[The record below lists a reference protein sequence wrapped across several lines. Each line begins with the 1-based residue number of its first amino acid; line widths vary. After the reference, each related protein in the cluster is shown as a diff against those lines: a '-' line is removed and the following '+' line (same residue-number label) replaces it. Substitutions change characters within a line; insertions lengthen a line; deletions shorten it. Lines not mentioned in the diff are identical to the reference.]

1 MILLATVLDL
11 VGTRPESRYVVFE
24 PFANPNQRSDSCS
37 RIVGEYRHWRT
48 LFIRR
53 RCSPIGMNGEDF
65 ARRLWRSRLSSGL
78 VVTSAGK
85 TPSIFHES
93 SSQTAGTFSEK
104 AAGLGTEA
112 FEGDLYVPVQVPM
125 MRTLL
130 SAAIARKV
138 QRFTVGKRFGIH

>member
-1 MILLATVLDL
+1 MADALHPQTLRAYWHEWRGLCPPTP
-11 VGTRPESRYVVFE
+11 VGLR
-24 PFANPNQRSDSCS
+24 
-37 RIVGEYRHWRT
+37 
-48 LFIRR
+48 
-53 RCSPIGMNGEDF
+53 
-65 ARRLWRSRLSSGL
+65 L

-93 SSQTAGTFSEK
+93 SSQTAGTFFRKSR
-104 AAGLGTEA
+104 GTWYGA
-112 FEGDLYVPVQVPM
+112 FERDLYVPVQVPM